1 MIAEA
6 RLAGVGIERP
16 PMTLLRRGLAALVLA
31 GTAVVLAACSA
42 VAPTTQQ
49 PAPGETAAPTAD
61 GGLFGGNFLTI
72 AMVALLVILV
82 FFMWRSSRKRKT
94 EAQKLQ
100 TAMMPGVQVMTSFGL
115 YGTLVSVDDV
125 ANTAELEV
133 SPGNIVKVHRQTLVK
148 VVDPTVGPAAGE
160 PRSVE
165 EAMEIAER
173 EQASREGLTDA
184 EIEREVAKMTGEN
197 VDEPRFGERVA
208 NDDDAAEG
216 DAGSEGEAPKKP

>member
-1 MIAEA
+1 
-6 RLAGVGIERP
+6 
-16 PMTLLRRGLAALVLA
+16 MTFLRRGIAAIVLA

-49 PAPGETAAPTAD
+49 PAPGETAAPAAD

-72 AMVALLVILV
+72 AMVVLLVVLV

-100 TAMMPGVQVMTSFGL
+100 SAMVPGVQVMTSFGL
-115 YGTLVSVDDV
+115 FGTLISVDEV
-125 ANTAELEV
+125 AATAELEV

-148 VVDPTVGPAAGE
+148 VVDPTAATAEAGS

-173 EQASREGLTDA
+173 EQQAREGLTDA
-184 EIEREVAKMTGEN
+184 EIEREVAQMTGEN
-197 VDEPRFGERVA
+197 FDEPRFGERIK
-208 NDDDAAEG
+208 NDDAAEG